1 MDSQNPQPVN
11 TKMALVVFLLNCVCA
26 CVRVCVC
33 AYEFMLV
40 SACICASGEF
50 VTNLDSF
57 LVIEI
62 QAYVELHGG
71 QELPPPSCL
80 LNKIINKT
88 PWNQFLNPCMKFD
101 YNILCK

>member
-11 TKMALVVFLLNCVCA
+11 TKMALVVFLLNCVCV
-26 CVRVCVC
+26 CVCVC
-33 AYEFMLV
+33 AYEFMLGC
-40 SACICASGEF
+40 ACICASGEF